1 MTGSTMDKR
10 LFESIDDRPVEDIQ
24 LEFFYKPHTILLL
37 TASLIPVLYFAFTQD
52 PDADVSTNIWSGV
65 KWIVYFFLV
74 ISMLAF
80 PNGPFTRPHPL
91 LWRVVF
97 GLSVLYL
104 MALMFI
110 LFQSFSTVRG
120 ILYWLSPELRNFSI
134 DKEKVSPDFHWNIN
148 HISVILILIL
158 LFSNFIVID
167 RIFFAGV
174 WCQLL

>member
-1 MTGSTMDKR
+1 MTGVTMDKR
-10 LFESIDDRPVEDIQ
+10 LFESIDDRPVDDIQ

-52 PDADVSTNIWSGV
+52 SDADVANNLWSGV
-65 KWIVYFFLV
+65 KCIIYFFLV

-97 GLSVLYL
+97 GISVLYL
-104 MALMFI
+104 MALMFV
-110 LFQSFSTVRG
+110 LFQNFTTVRA

-134 DKEKVSPDFHWNIN
+134 DKEKVSNTYHV
-148 HISVILILIL
+148 HI
-158 LFSNFIVID
+158 
-167 RIFFAGV
+167 
-174 WCQLL
+174 